1 VSAPGDVYLD
11 QAPLVAGDH
20 VALVAPSGPGSDES
34 ISRAVESLEGWGLV
48 VSLGRNIHATD
59 PHFPYLAGT
68 DRQRLEDL
76 VAAWTDPTVDAVVC
90 LRGGYGAMRLLDS
103 IDWDTM
109 RRGTARPDGRPKLLT
124 GSSDITAL
132 HEAWSVH
139 LGVPTLFSP
148 MPGNDVFRDS
158 GTIRGDV
165 HRWLFEPWAG
175 RSLVGPRTET
185 LVPGDAEGIATGGNL
200 SLLAA
205 AIGAPEH
212 HPPTGAVVFLE
223 DVGEE
228 PYRLDNLML
237 QLQRSGWL
245 GTAAGVVLGSW
256 EDCGD
261 LEQVRRVVAGYVAD
275 LGVPVLWEEGF
286 GHDPDA
292 LSVPLHV
299 PVTLHAPGDGKP
311 DLRVGV
317 AA

>member
-1 VSAPGDVYLD
+1 MNTPGDAYLRR
-11 QAPLVAGDH
+11 APLSPGDR

-34 ISRAVESLEGWGLV
+34 IAHAVGSLEAWGLE
-48 VSLGRNIHATD
+48 VSLGKNIHATD
-59 PHFPYLAGT
+59 PDFPYLAGT
-68 DRQRLEDL
+68 DRQRREDL
-76 VAAWTDPTVDAVVC
+76 VEAWTDPTVDAVVC
-90 LRGGYGAMRLLDS
+90 LRGGYGAMRLLDE
-103 IDWDTM
+103 IDWDAM

-132 HEAWSVH
+132 HEAWSAH
-139 LGVPTLFSP
+139 LGVATLFSP
-148 MPGNDVFRDS
+148 MPGNDVFQNSER
-158 GTIRGDV
+158 IRGDV

-185 LVPGDAEGIATGGNL
+185 LVPGDARGIATGGNL
-200 SLLAA
+200 SLISAG
-205 AIGAPEH
+205 IGAEEH
-212 HPPTGAVVFLE
+212 RPPTGAVAFLE

-237 QLQRSGWL
+237 QLRRSGWL
-245 GTAAGVVLGSW
+245 ATAAGVVLGSW

-261 LEQVRRVVAGYVAD
+261 PGLVRRVVSGYVAD

-299 PVTLHAPGDGKP
+299 PVTLHAPSAGKP
-311 DLRVGV
+311 DLCVGV